1 MLLTLLLGFL
11 TVQSGLK
18 ASEIFKKENI
28 KIKAKKKLVKEARAS
43 GRKILEG
50 DNLVDSDVMQ
60 VQRRSIKVKRG
71 EEMEIEDSS
80 EVPDNI
86 RIQNS
91 SLANTIT
98 MNKVVNNTTTMPLT
112 QISISPPKDSESDEN
127 EGNPYSDATPAEIAR
142 LDKLLAKEQTHY

>member
-1 MLLTLLLGFL
+1 MLLGFL